1 LVTVTVALAG
11 VEVARLQ
18 VAGVLVA
25 LDSVAELPPTVMVE
39 PTSCSAEVPLG
50 CLLHGDK
57 ALQVGVHVDLL
68 LDRSKFDQLLRKLI
82 GIERIERILVLQ
94 LRGQELQERVEIA
107 GQLLRGVRPG
117 GLSGR

>member
-1 LVTVTVALAG
+1 MTVTVALAG
-11 VEVARLQ
+11 VEVVRLQ

-39 PTSCSAEVPLG
+39 PTSCLG
-50 CLLHGDK
+50 RLLHGDK
-57 ALQVGVHVDLL
+57 ALQVGVHVNLL

-94 LRGQELQERVEIA
+94 LRDQELQA
-107 GQLLRGVRPG
+107 LY
-117 GLSGR
+117 S